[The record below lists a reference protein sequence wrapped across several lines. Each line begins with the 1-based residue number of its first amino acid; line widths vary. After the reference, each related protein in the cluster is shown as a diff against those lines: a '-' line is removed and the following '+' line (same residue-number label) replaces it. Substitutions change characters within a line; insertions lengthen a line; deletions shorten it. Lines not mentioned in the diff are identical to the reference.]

1 MRKLTLPVRL
11 RRMAGCALIATVAFP
26 ASACKDLLKVEDPQT
41 FGNEDLDDPN
51 ILAAVADGVEG
62 IFQQT
67 FDDALVYA
75 GLMSDE
81 LEDTSTWVAWAD
93 MSAGVFR
100 PNYAGGTTD
109 FAGPQNDFLRAR
121 YAATNAAER
130 FERVMGKDAAAKT
143 RIMAQVKATEAWS
156 DLINAMDYCEAPIV
170 AGGPRQP
177 DNEVLKAALPK
188 FTDAITIATAAGS
201 SAADFLNWAR
211 AGRART
217 NLFLGSYDAALADA
231 QAVPAGYRKQALYA
245 EGVSTSFPGNQLHT
259 NRNRSG
265 SLRSIWW
272 SMVDTSNNA
281 VATNIQFVKDPWTLQ
296 NDNRMQVLHPRGRLG
311 VNNRTRHYSI
321 QKYADRAAPITITS
335 KREMNLVEA
344 EAYWRK
350 GQLPQAIEALN
361 RNRTTAPASLPAFDA
376 AGLSADDVFQR
387 ILSERFAELFVEG
400 HRLNDL
406 ARFNLVTARL
416 GTGRS
421 IKFPLSRT
429 EILNNAN
436 MKEGEATC
444 PKIS

>member
-1 MRKLTLPVRL
+1 MRLLTIPSGL
-11 RRMAGCALIATVAFP
+11 RRMAGVALVATLVTP
-26 ASACKDLLKVEDPQT
+26 SACKDILKVEDPQT
-41 FGNEDLDDPN
+41 FGNSDLDDPA

-67 FDDALVYA
+67 FDNAIVYS

-93 MSAGVFR
+93 MSNGIFT
-100 PNYAGGTTD
+100 PNYAGATTD
-109 FAGPQNDFLRAR
+109 FSTSQNDLLRAR
-121 YAATNAAER
+121 YAAVDAATR
-130 FERVMGKDAAAKT
+130 FERVMGKDAALKSK
-143 RIMAQVKATEAWS
+143 IMAQVKTTEAWS
-156 DLINAMDYCEAPIV
+156 DLINAMDYCESPTV

-177 DNEVLKAALPK
+177 DSELFKATLTK
-188 FTDAITIATAAGS
+188 FTDALSVATAAGT
-201 SAADFLNWAR
+201 AGADYVQWAR

-217 NLFLGSYDAALADA
+217 NLFLGNFDAALADA
-231 QAVPAGYRKQALYA
+231 SAVAANYRKQALYA
-245 EGVSTSFPGNQLHT
+245 EGVSVSFTGDQLHT

-281 VATNIQFVKDPWTLQ
+281 VATNIQYVKDPWTQQ

-335 KREMNLVEA
+335 KREMNLIEA

-361 RNRTTAPASLPAFDA
+361 RNRTTAPANLPAFDA
-376 AGLSADDVFQR
+376 TGLNADAVFQR

-406 ARFNLVTARL
+406 ARFNLVKDRL
-416 GTGRS
+416 GAGRS
-421 IKFPLSRT
+421 LKFPLSRT
-429 EILNNAN
+429 EILNNAS
-436 MKEGEATC
+436 MKDGEATC

>member
-1 MRKLTLPVRL
+1 MRRLSLPIRF
-11 RRMAGCALIATVAFP
+11 RPMAAWALIATLAFP
-26 ASACKDLLKVEDPQT
+26 TACKDILKVEDPQT
-41 FGNEDLDDPN
+41 FGNQDLDDPA

-93 MSAGVFR
+93 MSAGVFT

-109 FAGPQNDFLRAR
+109 FAGPQNDLLRAR
-121 YAATNAAER
+121 YAAVDATAR
-130 FERVMGKDAAAKT
+130 FERVLGKDVAAKSK
-143 RIMAQVKATEAWS
+143 ILAQVKTTEAWS
-156 DLINAMDYCEAPIV
+156 DLINSMDYCEAPV
-170 AGGPRQP
+170 TAGGPREP
-177 DNEVLKAALPK
+177 DSEVLKAALPK
-188 FTDAITIATAAGS
+188 FTEAIAISTAAGS
-201 SAADFLNWAR
+201 AAADYVSWAR

-217 NLFLGSYDAALADA
+217 NLFLGNYDAALADA
-231 QAVPAGYRKQALYA
+231 QAVPANYRKQALYA
-245 EGVSTSFPGNQLHT
+245 EGVSTHFPGNQLHT

-281 VATNIQFVKDPWTLQ
+281 VATNIQVVKDPWTLKE
-296 NDNRMQVLHPRGRLG
+296 DNRMQVLHPRGRLG
-311 VNNRTRHYSI
+311 VNNKTRHYSI
-321 QKYADRAAPITITS
+321 QKYADRASPITITS
-335 KREMNLVEA
+335 KREMNLIEA
-344 EAYWRK
+344 EAFWRK
-350 GQLPQAIEALN
+350 GQLTQAIDALN
-361 RNRTTAPASLPAFDA
+361 RNRTTAPANLTAFDA
-376 AGLSADDVFQR
+376 AGLSANDVFQR

-406 ARFNLVTARL
+406 ARFNLVKDRL
-416 GTGRS
+416 GAGRS
-421 IKFPLSRT
+421 LKFPLSRT
-429 EILNNAN
+429 EILNNAS

>member
-1 MRKLTLPVRL
+1 
-11 RRMAGCALIATVAFP
+11 MAGWALIATLAVP
-26 ASACKDLLKVEDPQT
+26 TACKDLLKVEDPQT
-41 FGNEDLDDPN
+41 FGNNDLDDPA

-67 FDDALVYA
+67 FDNAIVYS

-93 MSAGVFR
+93 MSAGVFT
-100 PNYAGGTTD
+100 PNYAGGTND
-109 FAGPQNDFLRAR
+109 YEASQNELLRAR
-121 YAATNAAER
+121 FAASDAAAR
-130 FERVMGKDAAAKT
+130 FERVMGKDAASKAKIT
-143 RIMAQVKATEAWS
+143 AQVKVTEAWA
-156 DLINAMDYCEAPIV
+156 DLINSMDYCESPVV
-170 AGGPRQP
+170 AGGPRQS
-177 DNEVLKAALPK
+177 DAEVLKAALPK
-188 FTDAITIATAAGS
+188 FNDAITVATAAGT
-201 SAADFLNWAR
+201 AGADYLSWAR

-217 NLFLGSYDAALADA
+217 NLFLGNFDAALSDA

-245 EGVSTSFPGNQLHT
+245 EGVATSFPGEQLHT

-265 SLRSIWW
+265 SLRSVWW

-311 VNNRTRHYSI
+311 VNNKTRHYSI

-335 KREMNLVEA
+335 KREMNLIEA
-344 EAYWRK
+344 EAFWRK
-350 GQLPQAIEALN
+350 NQLTQAIDALN
-361 RNRTTAPASLPAFDA
+361 RNRTTPPANLPAFDA
-376 AGLSADDVFQR
+376 AGLSANDVFQR

-400 HRLNDL
+400 HRMNDL
-406 ARFNLVTARL
+406 ARFNLVKDKL
-416 GTGRS
+416 GAGRS
-421 IKFPLSRT
+421 LKYPLSRT
-429 EILNNAN
+429 EILNNPS

>member
-1 MRKLTLPVRL
+1 MRRLILPNRF
-11 RRMAGCALIATVAFP
+11 RRMACWALVVTFAIPT
-26 ASACKDLLKVEDPQT
+26 ACKDLLKIEDPQT
-41 FGNEDLDDPN
+41 FGNKDLDDPA

-62 IFQQT
+62 IFQQS

-93 MSAGVFR
+93 MSAGIFT
-100 PNYAGGTTD
+100 PNYAGGTAD
-109 FAGPQNDFLRAR
+109 FAGPQNELLRAR
-121 YAATNAAER
+121 YAATDATAR
-130 FERVMGKDAAAKT
+130 FERVMGKDAASKAKIT
-143 RIMAQVKATEAWS
+143 AQVKATEAWS
-156 DLINAMDYCEAPIV
+156 DLINSMDYCEAPVV

-177 DNEVLKAALPK
+177 DSEVLKAALPK
-188 FTDAITIATAAGS
+188 FTDAIAVATAAGTG
-201 SAADFLNWAR
+201 AVDYLNWAR

-217 NLFLGSYDAALADA
+217 NLFLGNFDAALADA
-231 QAVPAGYRKQALYA
+231 QAVPAAYRKQALYA
-245 EGVSTSFPGNQLHT
+245 EGVSTHFPGNQLHT

-265 SLRSIWW
+265 SLRSVWW
-272 SMVDTSNNA
+272 ALVDTSNNA
-281 VATNIQFVKDPWTLQ
+281 VATNVQFVKDPWTLQ

-311 VNNRTRHYSI
+311 VNNKTRHYSI
-321 QKYADRAAPITITS
+321 QKYADRAGPITVTS
-335 KREMNLVEA
+335 KREMNLIEA

-361 RNRTTAPASLPAFDA
+361 RNRTTAPANLPAFDA
-376 AGLSADDVFQR
+376 AGLTADAVFQR

-406 ARFNLVTARL
+406 ARFNLVKERL
-416 GTGRS
+416 GAGRS
-421 IKFPLSRT
+421 LKFPLSRT
-429 EILNNAN
+429 EILNNSS